1 MTSVVC
7 TTSVACLTL
16 IVYPD
21 SGRTSWLRLMS
32 QLQTSLLTPVAHHDS
47 GQWACRQSYHLSC
60 ERLRMARLDD
70 CSILQPEHLV
80 ENRLGGTHDS
90 ISVQN
95 LRSHNFACRS
105 SQTMCRATKEHLA
118 CHDLRKIWVSG
129 GTWYPTTLND
139 QGLQMSG
146 QATT

>member
-1 MTSVVC
+1 MHNFGRMLDSDRISRLRSHFLTPVDV
-7 TTSVACLTL
+7 TTSDVST
-16 IVYPD
+16 D
-21 SGRTSWLRLMS
+21 SGCASWLRSMS
-32 QLQTSLLTPVAHHDS
+32 VPPILPPQ
-47 GQWACRQSYHLSC
+47 R

-146 QATT
+146 QAST